1 MSGQSNKEKQTEKWR
16 SSVKR
21 VPFYL
26 WFFYLG
32 LLCLSMTGVTFS
44 RYFTTITGTIS
55 VQVADSY
62 VVTFLDADEI
72 TVLDRVRVYEGQR
85 ITSTPDMSGAEA
97 MLFSDNLD
105 MDVGDAIYSD
115 EDTVYRVFAGW
126 KLQGGTGG
134 IINPYELEIHQDVTL
149 VAVYDISPEPP
160 LTATPANAT
169 PSDATPSNAELS
181 DDASLK
187 EASSGNTVKNIPIA
201 SPSNAR

>member
-1 MSGQSNKEKQTEKWR
+1 MSGQSKKEKQTANRR
-16 SSVKR
+16 SSAKR
-21 VPFYL
+21 APLYL
-26 WFFYLG
+26 WLFYLG

-62 VVTFLDADEI
+62 LVTFLDADEK
-72 TVLDRVRVYEGQR
+72 TVLDTVRVYEGQR
-85 ITSTPDMSGAEA
+85 ITRTPDMSGAEA

-134 IINPYELEIHQDVTL
+134 LINPYDLEIHQDVTL

-187 EASSGNTVKNIPIA
+187 EASSGNTVKNIPVA

>member
-1 MSGQSNKEKQTEKWR
+1 MSGQSKKEKQTEKCR
-16 SSVKR
+16 SSIKR
-21 VPFYL
+21 VPYYL

-62 VVTFLDADEI
+62 LVTILDADET
-72 TVLDRVRVYEGQR
+72 TVLDTTRVYEGQK
-85 ITSTPDMSGAEA
+85 IASTPDMNGAEA

-126 KLQGGTGG
+126 KLQGGTDD
-134 IINPYELEIHQDVTL
+134 IINPFELEIHQDVTL
-149 VAVYDISPEPP
+149 IAVYEILPEPP
-160 LTATPANAT
+160 LTATPSNAT
-169 PSDATPSNAELS
+169 PSDATPSNAVFADETS
-181 DDASLK
+181 SK
-187 EASSGNTVKNIPIA
+187 EALSGNTVENTHIA
-201 SPSNAR
+201 SPSNTH